1 MTTKEKLDRLLA
13 IIGELTEFYGELS
26 GELPPLRFV
35 GAGASANSEL
45 KKCAGEDFAI
55 PLCCEGGRPTKQ

>member
-35 GAGASANSEL
+35 DAGASANSEV
-45 KKCAGEDFAI
+45 KKIRRERFCNSLAV
-55 PLCCEGGRPTKQ
+55 

>member
-1 MTTKEKLDRLLA
+1 MTTKEKLNRLLA

-35 GAGASANSEL
+35 GADAPANSEV
-45 KKCAGEDFAI
+45 KKMPIA
-55 PLCCEGGRPTKQ
+55 R

>member
-35 GAGASANSEL
+35 DTGASANSEV
-45 KKCAGEDFAI
+45 KKIRRERFCNSLAV
-55 PLCCEGGRPTKQ
+55 

>member
-45 KKCAGEDFAI
+45 KKMTAKR
-55 PLCCEGGRPTKQ
+55 LCL

>member
-26 GELPPLRFV
+26 GELSPLRFV

-45 KKCAGEDFAI
+45 KKMRR
-55 PLCCEGGRPTKQ
+55 GRFCNSPVL

>member
-1 MTTKEKLDRLLA
+1 MTTKEQLNRLLA

-35 GAGASANSEL
+35 GAAANSEL
-45 KKCAGEDFAI
+45 KKMTAKR
-55 PLCCEGGRPTKQ
+55 LCL

>member
-1 MTTKEKLDRLLA
+1 MTTKEKLNRLLA

-35 GAGASANSEL
+35 GADAPANSEV
-45 KKCAGEDFAI
+45 KKMRW
-55 PLCCEGGRPTKQ
+55 GGFCNSPASSRR

>member
-1 MTTKEKLDRLLA
+1 MNTKEQLNRLLA

-45 KKCAGEDFAI
+45 KKIRRERFCNSLAG
-55 PLCCEGGRPTKQ
+55 